1 MKFVKFNSREI
12 SESGS
17 FAKINTRENKK
28 NIFPREMK

>member
-12 SESGS
+12 FESGS

-28 NIFPREMK
+28 KHIS